1 MFCLEL
7 IKFVTNYISGF
18 VTSLISSHKLD
29 LICSQIPVQQV
40 LPYTTSE
47 RKKKLYIKSVLVL
60 SPSLLW
66 HWLIYPNVFTCSVSH
81 LD

>member
-47 RKKKLYIKSVLVL
+47 RKKTVYKIGVGPVSVPVMALVDL
-60 SPSLLW
+60 S
-66 HWLIYPNVFTCSVSH
+66 
-81 LD
+81 

>member
-47 RKKKLYIKSVLVL
+47 RKKTVYKIRVGPVSVPVMALVDL
-60 SPSLLW
+60 S
-66 HWLIYPNVFTCSVSH
+66 
-81 LD
+81 